1 MLTQAQA
8 NLLAKA
14 LINGDFGAVASLFAP
29 LVPQT
34 SATIAT
40 TYPGTGVAYTNKTN
54 FIQQVVISGG
64 TVTVITLSAGGIT
77 GETTGT
83 YLLRPGDSVMVTSS
97 VDPTVFN
104 VTNLF

>member
-64 TVTVITLSAGGIT
+64 TVTVITLSAGGSL
-77 GETTGT
+77 TTPRYARAGRKSAT
-83 YLLRPGDSVMVTSS
+83 RSRMKAPRGCTRKSVQRA
-97 VDPTVFN
+97 
-104 VTNLF
+104 